1 MLVKSINYWSFPGGL
16 EGSLDPVEA
25 LHLAMALG
33 FEGVELAVG
42 PAGTALGL
50 DCSDARVDEI
60 VATAK
65 ELGLN
70 LGSLASGLY
79 WERNLASA
87 EPSLRAQAVD
97 DLKRMVAIASRL
109 GAKTLLTIPG
119 AVDVFFLPDR
129 PWQAYA
135 EVLQYAK
142 DGLAQVLTD
151 AASHDVRLGIEN
163 VWNKFLLSPAE
174 MADFVD
180 SFGSPWIGAY
190 LDVGNVLPFGYPQD
204 WLRHLG
210 SRVVGVHFKDFRR
223 SVGTADGF
231 VDLLEGDVDWPE
243 VTAALEEIGYEGPVA
258 AEMIPGYRHHP
269 MVRVEN
275 ASRAMDAILG
285 RA

>member
-1 MLVKSINYWSFPGGL
+1 MVLKSVNYWSFPGGL
-16 EGSLDPVEA
+16 EGTLDPIEA
-25 LHLAMALG
+25 IHLGMALG

-42 PAGTALGL
+42 PAGTSLGVDTGDERL
-50 DCSDARVDEI
+50 DEI
-60 VATAK
+60 KATANT
-65 ELGLN
+65 LGIN
-70 LGSLASGLY
+70 LGSVASGLY

-87 EPSLRAQAVD
+87 EPGLRATAVT
-97 DLKRMVAIASRL
+97 DLKAMVRIASRL

-129 PWQAYA
+129 ARQPYA
-135 EVLQYAK
+135 EVLRYARE
-142 DGLAQVLTD
+142 GLAEVLPV
-151 AASHDVRLGIEN
+151 AEAHQVRLGIEN

-174 MADFVD
+174 VADFVD
-180 SFGSPWIGAY
+180 SFQSPWIGAY
-190 LDVGNVLPFGYPQD
+190 VDVGNVLPFGYPQD

-210 SRVVGVHFKDFRR
+210 PRVVGVHFKDFRR
-223 SVGTADGF
+223 AVGTADGF

-243 VTAALEEIGYEGPVA
+243 VTAALEEIGYQGPVV